1 MGNDLVIKVR
11 GSQALRI
18 CESPELLAAYRRDAE
33 RRSEQGRCNVYVVIE
48 ATGRE
53 IICVKCKDVEEA
65 K

>member
-18 CESPELLAAYRRDAE
+18 FESPELLAAYRRDAE
-33 RRSEQGRCNVYVVIE
+33 RRSEQGRCNVYVVLE
-48 ATGRE
+48 ATGKE
-53 IICVKCKDVEEA
+53 IICVKCKEGEES